1 LVKGKKFESDF
12 KSPIH
17 KGKEKQQVELLL
29 QFLES
34 SKNYCVCIVDMIGS
48 TNVAMRMSNEK
59 IGMYYGAFLNLMAEI
74 ASSFGATV
82 IKNIG
87 DSLLYYFPKTDSN
100 TNEPFKDVLKCSM
113 AMIQKRHEINT
124 RMHLYGLPD
133 VNYRISCE
141 YGSVIIAKMSTSSV
155 NDIFGNSV
163 NLCSKI
169 NFLASPNSIVIG
181 KGLYQK
187 TKLFSEY
194 VFTRIKDTQL
204 SLGKDYRVYSVSNKN
219 NNRQAKL
226 YKQ

>member
-17 KGKEKQQVELLL
+17 RGKEKQQVELLL

-34 SKNYCVCIVDMIGS
+34 SKNYCVCIVDMVGS
-48 TNVAMRMSNEK
+48 TSISMRMSNEK

-82 IKNIG
+82 VKNIG
-87 DSLLYYFPKTDSN
+87 DSLLYYFPKTDSYK
-100 TNEPFKDVLKCSM
+100 NEPFKDVLKCSM
-113 AMIQKRHEINT
+113 SMIQKHPEINA

-169 NFLASPNSIVIG
+169 NLLASPNSTVIG

-187 TKLFSEY
+187 TKSFNEY
-194 VFTRIKDTQL
+194 IFTKVKDTRL
-204 SLGKDYRVYSVSNKN
+204 FLERDYEVYSVSK
-219 NNRQAKL
+219 K
-226 YKQ
+226 K